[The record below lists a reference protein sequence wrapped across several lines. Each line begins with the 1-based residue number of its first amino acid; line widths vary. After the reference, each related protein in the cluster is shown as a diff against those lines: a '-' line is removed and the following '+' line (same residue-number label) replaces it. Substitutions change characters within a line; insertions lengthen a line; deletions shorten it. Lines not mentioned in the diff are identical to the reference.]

1 MEFNGLLALAA
12 LWFFLNL
19 ITKLGRKGQAPPRSQ
34 QPQPRPPMRPIPI
47 PSAPDAT
54 QREGSRL
61 ELVLREFQ
69 RTLEEAAAGPGD
81 LPLPQ
86 DEEVEERRSL
96 EVEPEVRS
104 LEEEVRREP
113 RRRFDQDDEAEQ
125 IEVRRVSA
133 AAARDAPRSKADHVA
148 FDKQIRQEPADHTA
162 TRGYTARQLRDAVV
176 WREILGPPVSMRE
189 KEGER

>member
-81 LPLPQ
+81 FPLPQ
-86 DEEVEERRSL
+86 AEEEQEARSL

-104 LEEEVRREP
+104 LEEEDVRREA
-113 RRRFDQDDEAEQ
+113 RRRFAQDDDAEQ
-125 IEVRRVSA
+125 LVARRIA
-133 AAARDAPRSKADHVA
+133 AAV
-148 FDKQIRQEPADHTA
+148 
-162 TRGYTARQLRDAVV
+162 
-176 WREILGPPVSMRE
+176 
-189 KEGER
+189 